1 MGSHYTKC
9 PNFQSRAE
17 VKAKYSRSP
26 FIMRNSKGK
35 MLLMIHHR
43 ETKARTVSIYHPLTV
58 PEKLNAREIGIL
70 LQ

>member
-1 MGSHYTKC
+1 
-9 PNFQSRAE
+9 
-17 VKAKYSRSP
+17 
-26 FIMRNSKGK
+26 
-35 MLLMIHHR
+35 MLLMIHHS

>member
-43 ETKARTVSIYHPLTV
+43 ENEPTYIV
-58 PEKLNAREIGIL
+58 ED
-70 LQ
+70 